1 MNIPGKISF
10 IMCLVLLI
18 VLPAGNIF
26 AQSTEQKIEN
36 FKQRI
41 EKYQKSGDLNNEV
54 EYCSKLAFLYW
65 QNGELDKSLNYFN
78 RSLEIN
84 KKLDNRNGSKLI
96 YYYLG
101 MIYSEKEEY
110 QKSVKAF
117 KKGIK
122 ISRELGM
129 QKSILSGLINLA
141 QTYQNNNEY
150 EKSNEYALK
159 AYNMAQ
165 EQDNLEQVR
174 SCAGLL
180 TENYKELSKPEK
192 SAHYFEIFSSL
203 DKRIKEEKVSEI
215 KKESQDQ
222 VNQALS
228 EKEKTKKELS
238 EEKGKL
244 RMAEDSLARA
254 EQMTREQQMRI
265 EMQDLEL
272 KRKEAQIKLEKTIRN
287 TLIIGVVL
295 IIGVAMLLYKFYRQK
310 QRANLKL
317 AEQNEKINKQNQ
329 QIHEQKN
336 KLEIQ
341 NTKLSDSIAYAQ
353 NIQSAILP
361 TDLFTNPE
369 IKPFILYKPKDI
381 VSGDFYWYARKNT
394 GDNTKQIF
402 IAAVDCTGHGVPGAF
417 MSMIGNQ
424 SLNEI
429 IVEKNISDP
438 SEILYNLN
446 MNIIDALNQEYSDNT
461 DGMDVCLVRLDF
473 SETSKDVYF
482 AGAKRPLYYIKK
494 GETEIKRIKGNRYSI
509 GGVYKNKR
517 EKTFETHDMSIQSG
531 DILYLTTDGIID
543 QVNENRKRFSST
555 RLLSILQ
562 NNLDK
567 PMEKQE
573 KILEKRVDD
582 FRGDSEQRDD
592 ITVIGIKIL

>member
-1 MNIPGKISF
+1 MF
-10 IMCLVLLI
+10 LVLLI
-18 VLPAGNIF
+18 VLPAGNII
-26 AQSTEQKIEN
+26 AQSTEEKIEN
-36 FKQRI
+36 FKQQI
-41 EKYQKSGDLNNEV
+41 EKSQKSGDLNNEV

-84 KKLDNRNGSKLI
+84 KELNNRNGSKLI

-129 QKSILSGLINLA
+129 QKSVLSGLINLA

-159 AYNMAQ
+159 GYNMAQ
-165 EQDNLEQVR
+165 EQNNLEKVR
-174 SCAGLL
+174 TCAGLL
-180 TENYKELSKPEK
+180 TENYKELNNPEK
-192 SAHYFEIFSSL
+192 SSHYFEVFSSL
-203 DKRIKEEKVSEI
+203 DKRIKDEKISEI
-215 KKESQDQ
+215 KKESQNQ

-244 RMAEDSLARA
+244 RIAEDSLARA

-287 TLIIGVVL
+287 TLIIGVFL

-341 NTKLSDSIAYAQ
+341 NTKLSDSISYAQ

-381 VSGDFYWYARKNT
+381 VSGDFYWYARKN
-394 GDNTKQIF
+394 GRDNVKQIF

-429 IVEKNISDP
+429 IVEKNISNP
-438 SEILYNLN
+438 SEILYKLN

-461 DGMDVCLVRLDF
+461 DGMDVCLIRLDF
-473 SETSKDVYF
+473 SENSKEVYF
-482 AGAKRPLYYIKK
+482 AGAKRPFYYIKK
-494 GETEIKRIKGNRYSI
+494 GETEIERVKGNRYSI

-517 EKTFETHDMSIQSG
+517 EKIFETHDMPIQAG

-582 FRGDSEQRDD
+582 FRGNSEQRDD

>member
-1 MNIPGKISF
+1 MF
-10 IMCLVLLI
+10 LVLLI
-18 VLPAGNIF
+18 VLPAGNII
-26 AQSTEQKIEN
+26 AQSTEEKIEN
-36 FKQRI
+36 FKQQI
-41 EKYQKSGDLNNEV
+41 EKSQKSGDLNNEV

-65 QNGELDKSLNYFN
+65 QNGELDKSLNYFK

-129 QKSILSGLINLA
+129 QKSVLSGLINLA

-159 AYNMAQ
+159 GYNMAQ
-165 EQDNLEQVR
+165 EQNNLEKVR
-174 SCAGLL
+174 TCAGLL
-180 TENYKELSKPEK
+180 TENYKELNNPEK
-192 SAHYFEIFSSL
+192 SSHYFEVFSSL
-203 DKRIKEEKVSEI
+203 DKRIKDEKISEI
-215 KKESQDQ
+215 KKESQNQ

-244 RMAEDSLARA
+244 RIAEDSLARA

-287 TLIIGVVL
+287 TLIIGVFL

-341 NTKLSDSIAYAQ
+341 NTKLSDSISYAQ

-381 VSGDFYWYARKNT
+381 VSGDFYWYACKYT
-394 GDNTKQIF
+394 GENTKQIF

-429 IVEKNISDP
+429 IVEKNISNP
-438 SEILYNLN
+438 SEILYKLN

-461 DGMDVCLVRLDF
+461 DGMDVCLIRLDF
-473 SETSKDVYF
+473 SENSKEVYF
-482 AGAKRPLYYIKK
+482 AGAKRPFYYIKK

-517 EKTFETHDMSIQSG
+517 EKIFETHDMPIQAG

-582 FRGDSEQRDD
+582 FRGNSEQRDD